1 MAVTW
6 NTKCELQTGYSADSV
21 EWCPVE
27 PWQHVLVCETYQL
40 DKSDQETKDADQP
53 KQKRLGRIYLL
64 ILDKIITEISPT
76 QTIDTA
82 GILDMKWCYHKIQGH
97 PVLAVVTSDG
107 YIQLYQLLDENGCL
121 KLELWIEDAICG
133 NVLALSVDWSTN
145 KTSTAQPSLVVSDSS
160 GAVTVFRIFG
170 RSLEKIGYWLG
181 HSFEAWIAAFN
192 YWNPD
197 VFYSG
202 GDDCMF
208 KSYDVRVPDV
218 PTTTNR
224 SHEAGVT
231 AIRSHV
237 HVEHQLLTGSYD
249 EKVRLWDA
257 RNLKRCI
264 TETDVNGGVWRL
276 KWHPSNTSVVVA
288 ACMYGGFRV
297 LRVTDEVAVVCEYV
311 EHESIAYGADWQFG
325 KSTAESDDKAIAE
338 SDDKSTAESDD
349 KSIVATC
356 SFYDCSMHI
365 GEIVIQKSL

>member
-1 MAVTW
+1 MW
-6 NTKCELQTGYSADSV
+6 NTKCKWQTGYSADSV

-27 PWQHVLVCETYQL
+27 PWRHVLVCGTYQL

-53 KQKRLGRIYLL
+53 KQKRLGRIYLFL
-64 ILDKIITEISPT
+64 LNKITTEISPT

-107 YIQLYQLLDENGCL
+107 YIQLYRLLDENGTL

-133 NVLALSVDWSTN
+133 NVLALSVDWSSN

-170 RSLEKIGYWLG
+170 RSLEKMGYWLG

-208 KSYDVRVPDV
+208 KSYDVRVADV
-218 PTTTNR
+218 PTATNR

-231 AIRSHV
+231 AIRSQI

-257 RNLKRCI
+257 RSLKRCI

-276 KWHPSNTSVVVA
+276 KWHPSNTSVVLA

-297 LRVTDEVAVVCEYV
+297 LRVTDEVAVMCEYV

-325 KSTAESDDKAIAE
+325 KSTAESDDKATAE
-338 SDDKSTAESDD
+338 SDKSTVDSDD

-365 GEIVIQKSL
+365 GEIVIQKCL